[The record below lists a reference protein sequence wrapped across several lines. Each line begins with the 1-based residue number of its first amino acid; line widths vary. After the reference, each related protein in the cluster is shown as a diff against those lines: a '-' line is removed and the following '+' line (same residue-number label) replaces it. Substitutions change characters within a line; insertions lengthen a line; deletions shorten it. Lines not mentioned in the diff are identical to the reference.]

1 MCGRPIEVGRVDRK
15 RGGTKVRDEEAIAAL
30 VADAHDEGR
39 LTERHRQ
46 AMNHHAGR
54 RQQII
59 RRLAV
64 EHRLSVRGIA
74 ALLECSPAIVQK
86 ALRVAKRQDTTDR
99 G

>member
-1 MCGRPIEVGRVDRK
+1 MRASLEVGRVDRQ
-15 RGGTKVRDEEAIAAL
+15 RDGTKVRDEEVIAAL
-30 VADAHDEGR
+30 VADAHNEGR
-39 LTERHRQ
+39 LTEQHRQ

-74 ALLECSPAIVQK
+74 SLLECSPAIVQK
-86 ALRVAKRQDTTDR
+86 ALRVANRQDTMDR